1 MKEFFDYT
9 LFHIDTYQLKVIS
22 IILVFL
28 LFIVIKFI
36 LWLIKKSI
44 YSASSID
51 ISKKYAIY
59 NLVKYVIVVFSII
72 AAFQVLGFNFTLLLG
87 GAAALLVGI
96 GLGLQNIFSDFTSG
110 IILLIESKVK
120 INDIVEVDGLLC
132 RVSDINLRT
141 TTVLGRDDKYII
153 LPNSLLTKNAIIN
166 WTYTDVAS
174 RFNVSVGAGYTSDI
188 RLVKKLLD
196 EIINNQKGALK
207 SPAPFVRFED
217 FADSY
222 LLFSVYF
229 WSEDVYGVEN
239 IKSEIRAK
247 IFEKFRD
254 NNIDISLPQRVL
266 HFENNELNI
275 KLKKNNE
282 ATSEESGS

>member
-1 MKEFFDYT
+1 MKDFFNYT
-9 LFHIDTYQLKVIS
+9 LFHINNYQLKMIS
-22 IILVFL
+22 ILMVVL
-28 LFIVIKFI
+28 LFIVVKII

-44 YSASSID
+44 DSASKID
-51 ISKKYAIY
+51 ISKRYAVY
-59 NLVKYVIVVFSII
+59 NLIKYVVIVFSFI
-72 AAFQVLGFNFTLLLG
+72 AGFQILGLNFTLLLG

-96 GLGLQNIFSDFTSG
+96 GLGLQNIFSDFISG
-110 IILLIESKVK
+110 IILLVESKVK

-153 LPNSLLTKNAIIN
+153 LPNSLLTKNSIIN
-166 WTYTDVAS
+166 WTYTERAS
-174 RFNVSVGAGYTSDI
+174 RFKVSVGAGYTSDI

-196 EIINNQKGALK
+196 EIISNQVGALK
-207 SPAPFVRFED
+207 SPKPFVRFED

-222 LLFSVYF
+222 LLFSVFF

-239 IKSEIRAK
+239 IKSEIRTK

-275 KLKKNNE
+275 NLKKNDQ
-282 ATSEESGS
+282 ATPDESVS

>member
-1 MKEFFDYT
+1 MKDFFDYS
-9 LFHIDTYQLKVIS
+9 LFHINTYQLKVIS
-22 IILVFL
+22 ILMLFL
-28 LFIVIKFI
+28 LFIVIKI
-36 LWLIKKSI
+36 TLWIIKKSI
-44 YSASSID
+44 DNTPRID
-51 ISKKYAIY
+51 KAKKYAIY
-59 NLVKYVIVVFSII
+59 NLLKYVIVVFSII
-72 AAFQVLGFNFTLLLG
+72 AAFEVLGFNFTLLLG

-96 GLGLQNIFSDFTSG
+96 GLGLQNIFSDFISG
-110 IILLIESKVK
+110 IILLLESKIK

-153 LPNSLLTKNAIIN
+153 LPNSLLTKNSIIN
-166 WTYTDVAS
+166 WTYNEVAS
-174 RFNVSVGAGYTSDI
+174 RFKVSVGAGYTSDI
-188 RLVKKLLD
+188 RLVKKLLE
-196 EIINNQKGALK
+196 EIVSNQTGALK
-207 SPAPFVRFED
+207 SPTPFVRFED

-222 LLFSVYF
+222 LLFSIYF

-239 IKSEIRAK
+239 IKSEIRTK

-275 KLKKNNE
+275 NLKQNKK
-282 ATSEESGS
+282 ATPDESGS

>member
-9 LFHIDTYQLKVIS
+9 IFGYGKYELTVAVLLKVI
-22 IILVFL
+22 ILV
-28 LFIVIKFI
+28 IVIKFI
-36 LWLIKKSI
+36 LWLIRKSI
-44 YSASSID
+44 YSASSIEV
-51 ISKKYAIY
+51 SKKYAVY
-59 NLVKYVIVVFSII
+59 NLIKYVIIVFSFI
-72 AAFQVLGFNFTLLLG
+72 AAFQILGFNFTLLLG

-96 GLGLQNIFSDFTSG
+96 GLGLQSIFSDFISG
-110 IILLIESKVK
+110 IILLVESKIK

-132 RVSDINLRT
+132 RVVDINLRT

-153 LPNSLLTKNAIIN
+153 LPNSLLTKNSIIN

-174 RFNVSVGAGYTSDI
+174 RFKVTVGAGYTSDI
-188 RLVKKLLD
+188 RLVKKLLM
-196 EIINNQKGALK
+196 EIISNQPGALK
-207 SPAPFVRFED
+207 SPNPFVRFED

-222 LLFSVYF
+222 LLFSIYF

-239 IKSEIRAK
+239 IKSEIRTK

-266 HFENNELNI
+266 HFENQELTIRLKQNEQ
-275 KLKKNNE
+275 
-282 ATSEESGS
+282 ATPDESGS

>member
-1 MKEFFDYT
+1 MKDFFDYT
-9 LFHIDTYQLKVIS
+9 LFHINNYQLRVIS
-22 IILVFL
+22 ILMVVL
-28 LFIVIKFI
+28 LFIAIKII

-44 YSASSID
+44 NNASRID
-51 ISKKYAIY
+51 KAKKYAIY

-72 AAFQVLGFNFTLLLG
+72 AAFQLLGFNFTILLG

-96 GLGLQNIFSDFTSG
+96 GLGLQNIFSDFISG
-110 IILLIESKVK
+110 IILLIESKIK

-153 LPNSLLTKNAIIN
+153 LPNSLLTKNSIIN

-174 RFNVSVGAGYTSDI
+174 RFKVSVGAGYTSDI
-188 RLVKKLLD
+188 RLVKKLLN
-196 EIINNQKGALK
+196 EIIANQPGALK
-207 SPAPFVRFED
+207 SPSPFVRFED

-239 IKSEIRAK
+239 IKSEIRTK

-266 HFENNELNI
+266 HFKDNELPI
-275 KLKKNNE
+275 KIKQNE
-282 ATSEESGS
+282 KATTDESGS